1 MKKNLLKIGIILLF
15 ILGLY
20 LLFPKGSFAA
30 SAVLNSLNFDVK
42 INEEGDMTVIEDWDI
57 TLKNARSIYKSFKKD
72 MSKYYGV
79 TGIQVY
85 DLSNGSQTPLSKG
98 NGSIEGYYDIKEIG
112 DLTEVEWG
120 TGTAGKTVRKKY
132 RLAYYVK
139 DIITQYN
146 DCAELYWQFLGEDFS
161 IPAKKI
167 TGTITL
173 PDGIEKK
180 SEIRAWG
187 HINSMTGSIKIKN
200 AHTVTFNI
208 TRYSANQFLEVR
220 LLLPANA
227 ITNSNRYE
235 NIAMKDNIIK
245 EEQGFANSSNIY
257 RAFNTIL
264 LIALIILFVYIF
276 YYEIRKLKKLKAKL
290 DERKTYNSKYIYYR
304 EIPNKDS
311 SPGRAVFLLNSKLE
325 VEHGDF
331 NKVFAATILDLKNK
345 GYFDIKEKPGKEK
358 NISYIELSEDMM
370 KYKAKRKYRI
380 DHIENLSEDENL
392 ILDYVV
398 DLTNEAGILPLQDI
412 SGHINYN
419 EKNKMEF
426 VELASSVYNKIE
438 VIETL
443 NGNIKRKNNI
453 KNKHMNNEYSWEIM
467 VQIGILLLIVGLTWF
482 FLNLIFMIEI
492 ILPIINLIFIWRIK
506 KVTYYL
512 TEKGLEE
519 SSKWSGLKKFLE
531 EYSLLN
537 EKKIR
542 DLGLWEEYLI
552 YATAFG
558 ISEKI
563 IKEIKTEIE
572 HKNDEDDTDNSRW
585 SDDLEHEVRIWDDLT
600 FNMNFD
606 FAQMLSEL
614 YLNSSFDLASSSSL
628 FRSSGSG
635 FGGGFSRG
643 GGGGAGGGGGGVR

>member
-1 MKKNLLKIGIILLF
+1 
-15 ILGLY
+15 
-20 LLFPKGSFAA
+20 
-30 SAVLNSLNFDVK
+30 
-42 INEEGDMTVIEDWDI
+42 
-57 TLKNARSIYKSFKKD
+57 
-72 MSKYYGV
+72 
-79 TGIQVY
+79 
-85 DLSNGSQTPLSKG
+85 
-98 NGSIEGYYDIKEIG
+98 
-112 DLTEVEWG
+112 
-120 TGTAGKTVRKKY
+120 
-132 RLAYYVK
+132 
-139 DIITQYN
+139 
-146 DCAELYWQFLGEDFS
+146 
-161 IPAKKI
+161 
-167 TGTITL
+167 
-173 PDGIEKK
+173 
-180 SEIRAWG
+180 
-187 HINSMTGSIKIKN
+187 
-200 AHTVTFNI
+200 
-208 TRYSANQFLEVR
+208 
-220 LLLPANA
+220 
-227 ITNSNRYE
+227 
-235 NIAMKDNIIK
+235 
-245 EEQGFANSSNIY
+245 
-257 RAFNTIL
+257 
-264 LIALIILFVYIF
+264 
-276 YYEIRKLKKLKAKL
+276 
-290 DERKTYNSKYIYYR
+290 
-304 EIPNKDS
+304 
-311 SPGRAVFLLNSKLE
+311 
-325 VEHGDF
+325 
-331 NKVFAATILDLKNK
+331 
-345 GYFDIKEKPGKEK
+345 
-358 NISYIELSEDMM
+358 M

-398 DLTNEAGILPLQDI
+398 DLTNEEGILPLQDI

-426 VELASSVYNKIE
+426 LELARYVYNKIE

-443 NGNIKRKNNI
+443 NGNIKKKNYI
-453 KNKHMNNEYSWEIM
+453 KNKHTNNEYSWEIM

-482 FLNLIFMIEI
+482 FLNLIFMIAI

-572 HKNDEDDTDNSRW
+572 HKDDEEDTDNSRW

-600 FNMNFD
+600 FNMNLD
-606 FAQMLSEL
+606 FGQMLSEL